1 MDIRRTMQRH
11 PDSTEYQQLQA
22 ILESAVDAIV
32 TINGNGVVV
41 SVNPAMKRLFQ
52 YEDSE
57 VIGQNVSM
65 LMPSPHKEEHDGYMK
80 KYLATGVAKIIGIGR
95 EVIGQRKDGS
105 TFPVHLAI
113 SEMNANGRRFFTGF
127 VRDISDLKKAQQQLA
142 ELNAE
147 LEMRIAERT
156 SELEAAQV
164 ELVTREKL
172 ATLGQLSG
180 SIAHEIRNPLNAAK
194 ISAHFLLNAQDV
206 SDEKR
211 REHLERIDRQVSMIN
226 NVVTA
231 LTDVAKL
238 PDPQKTAV
246 CCAAMLASVLRDVKV
261 PSNIS
266 VSLDLPEDLPS
277 AMVDELQIP
286 IVFRNILRNACDA
299 MPEGGNITI
308 HGGSSEG
315 AVQLHIDDTG
325 EGIDSE
331 SLSKVIEPLYSTKT
345 RGMGLGLAICNTIL
359 KKNDGRLLV
368 ESQLGVG
375 SRFTVE
381 LSASDH

>member
-1 MDIRRTMQRH
+1 MQRN
-11 PDSTEYQQLQA
+11 PDTTEYQRLQS
-22 ILESAVDAIV
+22 ILESAVDAII
-32 TINGNGVVV
+32 TISENGVVL
-41 SVNPAMKRLFQ
+41 SVNPAMKQLFQ

-65 LMPSPHKEEHDGYMK
+65 LMPSPHREQHDGYMK
-80 KYLATGVAKIIGIGR
+80 KYLDTGIAKIIGVGR

-127 VRDISDLKKAQQQLA
+127 VRDISDLKKAQRQLT

-147 LEMRIAERT
+147 LEKRIAERT
-156 SELEAAQV
+156 CELEAAQV

-180 SIAHEIRNPLNAAK
+180 NIAHEIRNPLNAVRT
-194 ISAHFLLNAQDV
+194 SAYFLLHAENV

-238 PDPQKTAV
+238 PEPQKTEV
-246 CCAAMLASVLRDVKV
+246 CCTAMLASVLRDVKI
-261 PSNIS
+261 PNNIS
-266 VSLDLPEDLPS
+266 ISLDLPDDLPL
-277 AMVDELQIP
+277 AMVDALQIP
-286 IVFRNILRNACDA
+286 IVFRNLLRNACDA
-299 MPEGGNITI
+299 MPDGGNITI
-308 HGGSSEG
+308 HGDSSKG
-315 AVQLHIDDTG
+315 ALRLHVDDTG

-331 SLSKVIEPLYSTKT
+331 LLSKIIEPLYSTKA

-359 KKNDGRLLV
+359 KKNDGKLLV
-368 ESQLGVG
+368 DSQPGNG

-381 LSASDH
+381 LSAAAD